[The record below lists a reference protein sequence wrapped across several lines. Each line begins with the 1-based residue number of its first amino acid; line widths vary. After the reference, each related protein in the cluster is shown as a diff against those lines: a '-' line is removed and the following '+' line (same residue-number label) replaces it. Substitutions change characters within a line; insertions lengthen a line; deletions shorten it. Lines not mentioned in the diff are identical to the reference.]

1 MKVRGSVFVLMA
13 AAMLTVAIP
22 IFGLAI
28 AQWRVN
34 WVTDRL
40 ASARTIVM
48 IIDGLPPEVL
58 PEGLMLELLT
68 AADIRSIT
76 VNGAHGILRR
86 IELPA
91 TGATPPGENINLNHT
106 SGLRM
111 IAEAFRDLVSRVGG
125 DVRVTDTGGLENETF
140 DVVISKAALRS
151 ALLSY
156 SFNFLVLALALI
168 AVVATIAELFARLS
182 CFADRLT
189 PSQIKL

>member
-1 MKVRGSVFVLMA
+1 MKVRGSVFGLVA
-13 AAMLTVAIP
+13 ASMLTIAIP
-22 IFGLAI
+22 ISGVAI

-34 WVTDRL
+34 WMMDRL

-48 IIDGLPPEVL
+48 IVDGLPPEVL

-76 VNGAHGILRR
+76 VNGTQGILRR
-86 IELPA
+86 IELAA

-106 SGLRM
+106 SGVRV
-111 IAEAFRDLVSRVGG
+111 ITAAFRDVVSRVGG

-168 AVVATIAELFARLS
+168 AVVSTLAELFARWS

-189 PSQIKL
+189 PSRNKL